1 MLELS
6 QTHPAHPMRIRGERG
21 MATVEYAIGV
31 VLVIAII
38 GAIILSIQGEWFGQ
52 LVEKLVGA
60 LADSVT
66 EAFELGDWL
75 PFGK

>member
-1 MLELS
+1 MLETI
-6 QTHPAHPMRIRGERG
+6 QTRPVRIRGERG

-38 GAIILSIQGEWFGQ
+38 GAIILSIQGGWFDP
-52 LVEKLVGA
+52 LVQKLVQA
-60 LADSVT
+60 LMESVT
-66 EAFELGDWL
+66 DAFALPGWL